1 MPQSLKALAKTSRCD
16 KAGPQHLQ
24 GNSIAS
30 LAGQIDAARIPT
42 THRVSA
48 VEAENDSLRR
58 QLAEAK
64 KKQPLLGTASDD
76 SAEEEARARAEAA
89 ARQKEAE
96 EAAVMPNP
104 INEYIEMLEEEVC
117 CCFRHNVNRNTF
129 DWQCQVFFCLI

>member
-1 MPQSLKALAKTSRCD
+1 M
-16 KAGPQHLQ
+16 Q
-24 GNSIAS
+24 GNSIGN
-30 LAGQIDAARIPT
+30 LARQIDAARIPT
-42 THRVSA
+42 TQRVTA
-48 VEAENDSLRR
+48 VQSENDSLRR

-64 KKQPLLGTASDD
+64 NKKPLLEAASDD

-117 CCFRHNVNRNTF
+117 RGFHHNSGHRN
-129 DWQCQVFFCLI
+129 

>member
-1 MPQSLKALAKTSRCD
+1 MVR
-16 KAGPQHLQ
+16 
-24 GNSIAS
+24 
-30 LAGQIDAARIPT
+30 QIDAARIPT

-48 VEAENDSLRR
+48 VERENDSLRR

-64 KKQPLLGTASDD
+64 KKKPLLERASDD
-76 SAEEEARARAEAA
+76 SVEEEARARAEAA

-117 CCFRHNVNRNTF
+117 RCFYHDSSHIHRCE
-129 DWQCQVFFCLI
+129 WQRQVFFCLMYRCVCTSQA

>member
-1 MPQSLKALAKTSRCD
+1 
-16 KAGPQHLQ
+16 
-24 GNSIAS
+24 
-30 LAGQIDAARIPT
+30 
-42 THRVSA
+42 
-48 VEAENDSLRR
+48 VEADNDSLRR

-64 KKQPLLGTASDD
+64 KKKPLMGTASDD